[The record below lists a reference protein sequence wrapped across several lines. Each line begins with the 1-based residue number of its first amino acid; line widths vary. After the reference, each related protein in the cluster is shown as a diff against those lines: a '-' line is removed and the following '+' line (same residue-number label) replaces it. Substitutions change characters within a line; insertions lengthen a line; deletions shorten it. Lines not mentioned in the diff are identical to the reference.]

1 MLNLFLTPI
10 IALACAVAYRLRG
23 GGWLAIGDWQVRL
36 IWGTSLF
43 VAYTLSHLA
52 APLWAYSLG
61 IWALAYVSMLIPHAY
76 CMNMG
81 RWPQPQN
88 KWPSF
93 FLPTWTQAEWTGMP
107 AWCRTLNDFVQMAS
121 VAFLRAT
128 LVFAPLVAI
137 TYLTSHQ
144 IAYEGVLRGVAI
156 LAVGQPLGYVIGWA
170 FPLNFPSLTKYSTEW
185 GEFFNGLVWGIAMVQ
200 I

>member
-1 MLNLFLTPI
+1 MLNLFLMPI

-93 FLPTWTQAEWTGMP
+93 FLPDYTQVQWTAMTG
-107 AWCRTLNDFVQMAS
+107 AARTLNDFLQMAC
-121 VAFLRAT
+121 VALLRAVV
-128 LVFAPLVAI
+128 VFSPLVLS
-137 TYLTSHQ
+137 TYLLGHQ
-144 IAYEGVLRGVAI
+144 IAYAGVLRGMGI
-156 LAVGQPLGYVIGWA
+156 LTIGQPMG
-170 FPLNFPSLTKYSTEW
+170 
-185 GEFFNGLVWGIAMVQ
+185 
-200 I
+200 